1 MRVVGGLRGVS
12 VDNTAARQRGNKRAA
27 CLHTTSI
34 KEGRVGDKGGNNK
47 KRKKK
52 KRVMKF

>member
-12 VDNTAARQRGNKRAA
+12 VDNTAARQRGNKRVV

-47 KRKKK
+47 RRKKGGL
-52 KRVMKF
+52 